1 MHRKDM
7 KQLFISDNKILPKAY
22 ISRMDKPSLK
32 VPVALQDARVMS
44 NQSRK
49 HHLAVCLQPIF
60 LLADWT
66 LLVQFFEI
74 WIAQGVTK
82 FCVYVQSMT
91 PEVDALLHVYE
102 HSKDVEIERINWAP
116 LPADDSATYENDDP
130 NLRIYRTEVATSI
143 NDCLL
148 RSRGYAKYVISSD
161 LDEIVVNYK
170 ESSLLNLLDNLQT
183 KFKKSAAFIIRSS
196 FALFE
201 TGSANVLEGSNNS
214 VMDDVSSRFLI
225 RCQNG
230 PLMVVYM
237 AKTEEATLVKLFEES
252 QIVAASAK
260 QDVKRCRILLRERR
274 GQHRRQKVVH
284 GRGNLKP
291 TASVRYR
298 MWMLF
303 SLSKFAM
310 ALEHHAQ
317 IDCEESWCKNATLFH
332 STDC

>member
-1 MHRKDM
+1 MAAYLISSSKIRLTTIRKCKTKIRLRFHLKINETKFLTIPLIHEPILECPWFYAIKCDFVGYFATTMHRKDM

-201 TGSANVLEGSNNS
+201 GILTFHPSRSFFAEAAGQFPIEHNLIFHPG
-214 VMDDVSSRFLI
+214 DVP
-225 RCQNG
+225 N
-230 PLMVVYM
+230 
-237 AKTEEATLVKLFEES
+237 
-252 QIVAASAK
+252 
-260 QDVKRCRILLRERR
+260 
-274 GQHRRQKVVH
+274 
-284 GRGNLKP
+284 P
-291 TASVRYR
+291 TQ
-298 MWMLF
+298 LC
-303 SLSKFAM
+303 L
-310 ALEHHAQ
+310 Q
-317 IDCEESWCKNATLFH
+317 
-332 STDC
+332 